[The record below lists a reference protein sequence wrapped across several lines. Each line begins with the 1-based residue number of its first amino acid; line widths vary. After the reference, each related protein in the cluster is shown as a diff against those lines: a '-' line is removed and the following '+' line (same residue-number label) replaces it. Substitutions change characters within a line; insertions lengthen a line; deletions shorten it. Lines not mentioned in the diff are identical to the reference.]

1 MIDERYVSARKF
13 FMRCGFLYEATLRKH
28 QIIRQ
33 RNCNTA
39 LYSLVNSD
47 WVDGEGKLQRLCGWP
62 KKKKPATDEADNTTI
77 TKTTTA
83 TAATAATAVA
93 AVPTSAGTTGE
104 QEKKKKKNKHKKKQ
118 QDKQ

>member
-62 KKKKPATDEADNTTI
+62 KKKKVAAAEEAAAPPSKPAA
-77 TKTTTA
+77 A
-83 TAATAATAVA
+83 AAATASASGATH
-93 AVPTSAGTTGE
+93 E
-104 QEKKKKKNKHKKKQ
+104 KKNKKNKKK
-118 QDKQ
+118 DKHQKKN

>member
-1 MIDERYVSARKF
+1 MMDERYVSARKF

-28 QIIRQ
+28 QILRQ

-62 KKKKPATDEADNTTI
+62 KKKKV
-77 TKTTTA
+77 
-83 TAATAATAVA
+83 AATEEVA
-93 AVPTSAGTTGE
+93 APPTKSTSASGAMAAGE
-104 QEKKKKKNKHKKKQ
+104 KKNKKTKNKNKDKHQKKN
-118 QDKQ
+118 